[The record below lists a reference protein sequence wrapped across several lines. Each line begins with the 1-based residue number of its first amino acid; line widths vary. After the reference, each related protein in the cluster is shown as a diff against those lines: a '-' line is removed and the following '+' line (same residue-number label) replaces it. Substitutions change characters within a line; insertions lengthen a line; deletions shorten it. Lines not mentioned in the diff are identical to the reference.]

1 MQYQTRSSDTGKPA
15 IATLASPVRAGADSA
30 PTRAGFASDSSRPHF
45 AHSQLQGNHASAGHV
60 PTGSLLMSSAWLR
73 LVGALAMIG
82 LLWLAVAWALAEV
95 AA

>member
-1 MQYQTRSSDTGKPA
+1 
-15 IATLASPVRAGADSA
+15 
-30 PTRAGFASDSSRPHF
+30 
-45 AHSQLQGNHASAGHV
+45 
-60 PTGSLLMSSAWLR
+60 MSSAWLR